1 MPFFLPDE
9 LIGFRYLKTTAGNEA
24 TEAGSFQHEIDLA
37 FFVVNFGYSKQD
49 YMDLTPRERAFIY
62 RAWED
67 KLVRDSQLNHDA
79 TLLAEANAHRK
90 RGRSIKPLWTKR
102 NSVDPE
108 EMQRLVQKEK
118 TQNKGISGILSRIR
132 GH

>member
-9 LIGFRYLKTTAGNEA
+9 LIGFRYLTTADND
-24 TEAGSFQHEIDLA
+24 TTKAGDYRKEIDLA
-37 FFVVNFGYSKQD
+37 FFVVNFGFTKRD
-49 YMDLTPRERAFIY
+49 YLDLTPRERMFVY

-79 TLLAEANAHRK
+79 TLLAETNAHRK

-102 NSVDPE
+102 GTVDAE

-118 TQNKGISGILSRIR
+118 KANNGITGILNRIR
-132 GH
+132 GR

>member
-9 LIGFRYLKTTAGNEA
+9 LIGFRYLTTADND
-24 TEAGSFQHEIDLA
+24 TTKAGDYRKEIDLA
-37 FFVVNFGYSKQD
+37 FFVVNFGFTKRD
-49 YMDLTPRERAFIY
+49 YLDLTPRERMFVY

-67 KLVRDSQLNHDA
+67 KLVRDSLFNYDFS
-79 TLLAEANAHRK
+79 LLAETNAHRK

-102 NSVDPE
+102 GTVDAE

-118 TQNKGISGILSRIR
+118 KANNGITGILNRIR
-132 GH
+132 GR

>member
-1 MPFFLPDE
+1 M
-9 LIGFRYLKTTAGNEA
+9 IGFRYLNTAADDE
-24 TEAGSFQHEIDLA
+24 TRIKAGEFQREIDLA
-37 FFVVNFGYSKQD
+37 FFIVNFGFSKRE
-49 YMDLTPRERAFIY
+49 YMELTPRERMFVY

-102 NSVDPE
+102 GQVNPE
-108 EMQRLVQKEK
+108 EMQRLIHKEK
-118 TQNKGISGILSRIR
+118 TQQEQKGIKGILSRIR

>member
-1 MPFFLPDE
+1 MPFFLPNE
-9 LIGFRYLKTTAGNEA
+9 LVGFRYLKTTADNETTKAGNYHYE
-24 TEAGSFQHEIDLA
+24 QDLA
-37 FFVVNFGYSKQD
+37 FFIVNFGFSKQE
-49 YMDLTPRERAFIY
+49 YLDLTPRERMFVY

-90 RGRSIKPLWTKR
+90 RGRSVKPLWTRKGE
-102 NSVDPE
+102 VDTE
-108 EMQRLVQKEK
+108 EMQRLVHKEK
-118 TQNKGISGILSRIR
+118 SNKGISNILSRIR

>member
-1 MPFFLPDE
+1 ME
-9 LIGFRYLKTTAGNEA
+9 
-24 TEAGSFQHEIDLA
+24 
-37 FFVVNFGYSKQD
+37 
-49 YMDLTPRERAFIY
+49 LTPRERAFVY

-90 RGRSIKPLWTKR
+90 RGKSIKPLWTKHNR
-102 NSVDPE
+102 VDPE
-108 EMQRLVQKEK
+108 EMQRLIHKEK
-118 TQNKGISGILSRIR
+118 TKQTGITGILSRIR

>member
-9 LIGFRYLKTTAGNEA
+9 LIGFRYLTTADND
-24 TEAGSFQHEIDLA
+24 TTKAGDYRKEIDLA
-37 FFVVNFGYSKQD
+37 FFVVNFGFTKRD
-49 YMDLTPRERAFIY
+49 YLDLTPRERMFVY

-102 NSVDPE
+102 GTVDAE

-118 TQNKGISGILSRIR
+118 KANNGITGILNRIR
-132 GH
+132 GR